1 MRMVIILKPVGFRWH
16 LARRVIN
23 SYNVMVAVE
32 QCWRNAC
39 MFRKQKMAVGT
50 SETSKAKIG
59 AVKYSNNRRWNEHI
73 GVLCPED
80 GGG

>member
-1 MRMVIILKPVGFRWH
+1 MVIILNPVGFRWH

-23 SYNVMVAVE
+23 SYNVMVAAE
-32 QCWRNAC
+32 LCWRNAC

-50 SETSKAKIG
+50 SETNKTKIA
-59 AVKYSNNRRWNEHI
+59 AVKYSNNRSWNKHV

-80 GGG
+80 EGG